1 MMKPRYLVLLVL
13 VVLPGI
19 ATTGICVYYLF
30 PEWAALD
37 ASYQRHERVAKSP
50 TREIEDLA
58 IAQAAENRHRINCFA
73 EGVGALLGIAIM
85 SIGIHG
91 MCTIPKSET
100 SKVK

>member
-1 MMKPRYLVLLVL
+1 MNLRYLLLLVV

-37 ASYQRHERVAKSP
+37 AAYQRYERVAKSP
-50 TREIEDLA
+50 TRKIEDLA

-91 MCTIPKSET
+91 MCTLPKSET
-100 SKVK
+100 SRFK